1 MGDFYHFTAILYY
14 MSGPDDTPAGSPS
27 AREIAE
33 EFFDIVQKQTRKVE
47 MAGKRVNIKPRRP
60 AGYTYAYLDRLIGL
74 ELTGKEWDIIFLL
87 ASRADSKGLIV
98 YAASEVCQTLQ
109 LDPSR
114 LHHHLRR
121 IVAAGPLERVSRGA
135 VRLNPRMLWRGA
147 SSTQVTLLSE
157 RMADELKEQ
166 WREEGFLE

>member
-1 MGDFYHFTAILYY
+1 
-14 MSGPDDTPAGSPS
+14 MSGLDDTPAGSPS

-33 EFFDIVQKQTRKVE
+33 EFFDIVQKQSRKVE
-47 MAGKRVNIKPRRP
+47 MAGRRVNVKPRRP

-74 ELTGKEWDIIFLL
+74 GLTGKEWDLVFLL

-98 YAASEVCQTLQ
+98 YAASEVCQTMQ
-109 LDPSR
+109 LDPSQ

-121 IVAAGPLERVSRGA
+121 ILAAGPLERIGRGA
-135 VRLNPRMLWRGA
+135 LRLNPKMLWHGS

-157 RMADELKEQ
+157 RMAEDLREVWK
-166 WREEGFLE
+166 EEGFGQ